1 MNLDWIPC
9 WNKKRKIEIVA
20 KHRRKVITS
29 LLEHVFPDEVPF
41 YYDVAF
47 SFLQPGLLDVINP
60 IRVDLFLP
68 DYPLAIDV
76 LGPESY
82 SDYRD
87 ARKYISQQSWLN
99 NQEQLSLK
107 RKKLLQ
113 YRCPY
118 LIIWDYEA
126 ADPTSLSEAV
136 KTILGFY
143 PRSS

>member
-9 WNKKRKIEIVA
+9 WNKKRRLAKVA
-20 KHRRKVITS
+20 LHRTEVIST
-29 LLEHVFPDEVPF
+29 LLEHVFPVDVPF
-41 YYDVAF
+41 YYDAAF
-47 SFLQPGLLDVINP
+47 SFLQPGLLDISSPV
-60 IRVDLFLP
+60 RVDLFLP

-87 ARKYISQQSWLN
+87 ARKYISQQPWMN
-99 NQEQLSLK
+99 NQERLSLK

-126 ADPTSLSEAV
+126 TDPISLSEAV